1 MPITSI
7 TKNPESLTM
16 TVVADFGVPVQ
27 RLWDAYAD
35 PRQLE
40 RFWGPPTYPSRFTRH
55 DMWPGGRSDY
65 AMTGPEGEVH
75 RGYWEFLN
83 VDPITS
89 FEVLDGFAN
98 SDGSANAE
106 LPATRMVFE
115 FSPTDEGS
123 RVTTVS
129 HFTSLADLEQL
140 LEMGVEEGLRA
151 AMGQMDDVLA
161 DLRTFAAGR
170 PCEADILS
178 DTQVRV
184 ARVIRGAFRRCG
196 APTTTPT

>member
-1 MPITSI
+1 M
-7 TKNPESLTM
+7 
-16 TVVADFGVPVQ
+16 G
-27 RLWDAYAD
+27 
-35 PRQLE
+35 
-40 RFWGPPTYPSRFTRH
+40 
-55 DMWPGGRSDY
+55 
-65 AMTGPEGEVH
+65 
-75 RGYWEFLN
+75 FLN

-98 SDGSANAE
+98 PDGSANTE

-115 FSPTDEGS
+115 FSPTDAGS

-129 HFTSLADLEQL
+129 HFTTLADLEQL

-161 DLRTFAAGR
+161 DLRSFAAGR

-184 ARVIRGAFRRCG
+184 ARVIRGVFRRCG
-196 APTTTPT
+196 APTTTPI